1 MKELKMEADI
11 LLVKMVEK
19 NPCLYN
25 KKKSEYRDDDLKE
38 MIWSTIASAL
48 QTQVSEVKRRW
59 RNLRE
64 HYVRELRTSDKTDKP
79 EWPMSTR
86 MQFLNPHI
94 IRRQQFNPLRINTI
108 EYVNDASEPKMEF
121 VEHELDDE
129 EDTKDGSIH
138 REDVPKVEE
147 KVAAP
152 PRKRQRLNDSNNFN
166 PEVEADSPEALF
178 GKLVGSLLANIQ
190 SKKKR
195 SSVMVK
201 IMQILEQSDSDDELL

>member
-1 MKELKMEADI
+1 M
-11 LLVKMVEK
+11 
-19 NPCLYN
+19 
-25 KKKSEYRDDDLKE
+25 RDSHSFRGEETLAQPPRALRQRAENVRQNGQVGMAHEHPHAVPKPPHRPQA
-38 MIWSTIASAL
+38 TIVITVFHVP
-48 QTQVSEVKRRW
+48 QQ
-59 RNLRE
+59 NLTFYPR
-64 HYVRELRTSDKTDKP
+64 S
-79 EWPMSTR
+79 
-86 MQFLNPHI
+86 
-94 IRRQQFNPLRINTI
+94 NPLRINTI

-121 VEHELDDE
+121 VEHELDYE

-178 GKLVGSLLANIQ
+178 GKLVGSLLASIQ

-195 SSVMVK
+195 SNVMVK